1 MYNGAMYEAAVTRGG
16 AGGSGVQAVKPIMA
30 EAVAKGMEAAGN
42 SMSYGERVM
51 AARESYIRK
60 GEADLDWRKKDG
72 QYRAKLNEG
81 FEAPNGTAK
90 SFFDKDGQLRAEKLA
105 GLVQK
110 YQGLADEAVRGVV
123 DPSDREDMLQ
133 KVRGWQSAIELQAEA
148 ARADH
153 VRRRAEDTFKTR
165 YAAAMDMNDTATARE
180 LAWEAAGREVIDS
193 DTAGRYAFGADKREV
208 RLQVEKML
216 VAGDVEGIQG
226 MIDRGELN
234 KWMTPIE
241 QENFLRRGKEMR
253 KERSMEALQGVWTL
267 PAEQVGKAKRP
278 WEVTG
283 AFTQAQARL
292 INRMMQG
299 EDVSAQLRAEAINE
313 ARAYPASEDYEKWA
327 AGYAM
332 RWKALG
338 LSDGEISK
346 ALGDAAA
353 RRKRMEGTRVIEA
366 KIFENSVRNLTGAL
380 SPDREAA
387 LMKVIYDKKGKIQ
400 SIFKQGSEWRQ
411 QNEGRWGI
419 SADDDE
425 RVAAGKYYKRKYEA
439 IMDEQLALV
448 NNKYNEWLDTEEGQR
463 STPVAQQREYQAIFK
478 EVCKRDIVLRDVAG
492 YENAYRAVLREQDA
506 QHERYMRGGYV
517 EVDYSQYTGYTGRGE
532 VGILEGA
539 ERKEAG
545 VYLPEGLKGKV
556 KPGKDGVLCIGEH
569 GGCRELPVLGFAPGE
584 QLQISREAAAE
595 MAVNPNEPPR
605 WQWQVVRADEHERLM
620 EAQAQ
625 SAARE
630 NIRRGYVPQSVSAAR
645 VMPQPGYN
653 EPASAERVKSYMGP
667 QLAAH
672 YDTFLSA
679 ARENNLDPRLLISIA
694 MNESA
699 RGTSYAARTRHNLF
713 GRWDA
718 NAVNPRTGAR
728 GYHKYYRDAD
738 ESIRDIA
745 RHLRREYIDKGLRSI
760 EAIGRKYA
768 PVGAENDPRGLN
780 GGWAAAVGKFYQQLS
795 AL

>member
-1 MYNGAMYEAAVTRGG
+1 MYEPGREQGGGMPQLQAIRPVAQEATAQGAQRNGAELAMIGRTLRDRFDYCRKSEADTRLR
-16 AGGSGVQAVKPIMA
+16 AA
-30 EAVAKGMEAAGN
+30 EAQFDAEMREG
-42 SMSYGERVM
+42 M
-51 AARESYIRK
+51 AAPY
-60 GEADLDWRKKDG
+60 
-72 QYRAKLNEG
+72 
-81 FEAPNGTAK
+81 GTAK
-90 SFFDKDGQLRAEKLA
+90 SLYDANGMLREGRYETILGRAMRAGERAGKGIVNPMDGEEWAAKTLNWQTTLGQKGRSLLAIDAKNKARTAYENRRKAALEGRDFAGAEQISYEA
-105 GLVQK
+105 YNNQVIS
-110 YQGLADEAVRGVV
+110 ADELAA
-123 DPSDREDMLQ
+123 D
-133 KVRGWQSAIELQAEA
+133 AIES
-148 ARADH
+148 
-153 VRRRAEDTFKTR
+153 RRGFMGNQIE
-165 YAAAMDMNDTATARE
+165 
-180 LAWEAAGREVIDS
+180 
-193 DTAGRYAFGADKREV
+193 
-208 RLQVEKML
+208 QML
-216 VAGDVEGIQG
+216 VNGDVEGIQG

-253 KERSMEALQGVWTL
+253 KEKSMEALQGVWTL

-346 ALGDAAA
+346 ALGDAQA

-387 LMKVIYDKKGKIQ
+387 LMKVIYDKNGKIQ

-556 KPGKDGVLCIGEH
+556 KAGRDGVLCIGEH

-745 RHLRREYIDKGLRSI
+745 RHLRREYIDKGLTSI